1 MLAIFKKELSSYFN
15 STLGY
20 IVLALYLLFSGF
32 FFWMICFNG
41 GTNALVNVIN
51 YMLYVVFFLVP
62 LITMKSFAE
71 EKRQHTDQALY
82 TAPVGLWEVVLGKYL
97 SALSLYAMCNM
108 VFIIYALIL
117 MAVTGATVAWGHLL
131 GAILGIILLG
141 AALLSM
147 NLLFSSLTEHQIIAA
162 VVGIAAGLVIML
174 YDSIVGAVEN
184 FINTLF
190 GTSLNATFLEKLS
203 VTSHYENFISGVLSP
218 VDFVFFLS
226 FIAFFLF
233 LTNRVLDRK
242 RWA

>member
-1 MLAIFKKELSSYFN
+1 MLAIYKKELSSYFN

-20 IVLALYLLFSGF
+20 IILALYLLFSGF

-41 GTNALVNVIN
+41 STNALVNVVN

-71 EKRQHTDQALY
+71 EKRQHTDQALL
-82 TAPVGLWEVVLGKYL
+82 TAPVGLWEIVLGKYL
-97 SALSLYAMCNM
+97 SALTLYVMCNM
-108 VFIIYALIL
+108 VFIFYAFVL
-117 MAVTGATVAWGHLL
+117 MAVLGATVPWGHLL
-131 GAILGIILLG
+131 AAVLGIILLG
-141 AALLSM
+141 AALLAM

-174 YDSIVGAVEN
+174 YDSIVSAVEN

-190 GTSLNATFLEKLS
+190 STSYEVFVVDKLS
-203 VTSHYENFISGVLSP
+203 ITAHYENFISGVLSP
-218 VDFVFFLS
+218 VDFVFFFS
-226 FIAFFLF
+226 FIALFLF

>member
-1 MLAIFKKELSSYFN
+1 MLAVFKKELSAYFN

-20 IVLALYLLFSGF
+20 IILALYLLFSGF

-41 GTNALVNVIN
+41 ATNAVVNVVN

-71 EKRQHTDQALY
+71 EKRQHTDQALF

-97 SALSLYAMCNM
+97 SALSLYVMCNM
-108 VFIIYALIL
+108 VFVFYALVL
-117 MAVTGATVAWGHLL
+117 MAVTGATIAWGQLIAAL
-131 GAILGIILLG
+131 FGIILLG

-190 GTSLNATFLEKLS
+190 STQYEAVVIDKLS
-203 VTSHYENFISGVLSP
+203 VTAHYENFISGVLSP

>member
-1 MLAIFKKELSSYFN
+1 MFAIYKKELSSYFN

-20 IVLALYLLFSGF
+20 IILALYLLFSGF

-41 GTNALVNVIN
+41 STNGLVNVIN
-51 YMLYVVFFLVP
+51 YMLYVVFFLIP

-71 EKRQHTDQALY
+71 EKRQHTDQALF
-82 TAPVGLWEVVLGKYL
+82 TAPVGLNEIILGKYL
-97 SALSLYAMCNM
+97 SALTLYVICNLAYILYAFVMM
-108 VFIIYALIL
+108 IV
-117 MAVTGATVAWGHLL
+117 L
-131 GAILGIILLG
+131 GAAVPWSQVMAAMLGIILLG
-141 AALLSM
+141 AALLST

-162 VVGIAAGLVIML
+162 VVGIAVGLVIML
-174 YDSIVGAVEN
+174 YDSIVSAVEG

-190 GTSLNATFLEKLS
+190 STSYEMVVLDKLS
-203 VTSHYENFISGVLSP
+203 ITLHYQNFISGVLSP

-226 FIAFFLF
+226 WIAFFLF

>member
-1 MLAIFKKELSSYFN
+1 MLAIFKKELGSYFN

-41 GTNALVNVIN
+41 GANALVNVIN
-51 YMLYVVFFLVP
+51 YMLYIVFFLVP

-71 EKRQHTDQALY
+71 EKRQHTDQALF

-97 SALSLYAMCNM
+97 SALALYVMCNM

-117 MAVTGATVAWGHLL
+117 MAVTGATIAWGHLL

>member
-1 MLAIFKKELSSYFN
+1 MLAIFKKELGSYFN

-41 GTNALVNVIN
+41 GANALVNVIN
-51 YMLYVVFFLVP
+51 YMLYIVFFLVP

-71 EKRQHTDQALY
+71 EKRQHTDQALF

-97 SALSLYAMCNM
+97 SALSLYVMCNM
-108 VFIIYALIL
+108 VFIFYALIL
-117 MAVTGATVAWGHLL
+117 MAVTGATIAWGHLL

-226 FIAFFLF
+226 FIAFFLY

>member
-1 MLAIFKKELSSYFN
+1 MLAIFKKELSAYFN

-20 IVLALYLLFSGF
+20 IILALYLLFSGF

-41 GTNALVNVIN
+41 GTNAIVNVVN

-62 LITMKSFAE
+62 LMTMKSFAE
-71 EKRQHTDQALY
+71 EKRQHTDQALF
-82 TAPVGLWEVVLGKYL
+82 TAPVGLWEIVLGKYL
-97 SALSLYAMCNM
+97 SALALYVICNM
-108 VFIIYALIL
+108 VFIFYALVL
-117 MAVTGATVAWGHLL
+117 MAVTGASIMWGHLI
-131 GAILGIILLG
+131 GAVLGIILLG
-141 AALLSM
+141 AALLAM

-190 GTSLNATFLEKLS
+190 TTEYQAVVIDKLS
-203 VTSHYENFISGVLSP
+203 LTAHYESFISGILSP
-218 VDFVFFLS
+218 VDFVYFLS
-226 FIAFFLF
+226 FIALFLF

>member
-20 IVLALYLLFSGF
+20 IILALYLLFSGF

-41 GTNALVNVIN
+41 SANALVNVVN

-71 EKRQHTDQALY
+71 EKRQHTDQALL
-82 TAPVGLWEVVLGKYL
+82 TAPVGLWEIVLGKYL
-97 SALSLYAMCNM
+97 SALALYVMCNM
-108 VFIIYALIL
+108 VFIFYALVM
-117 MAVTGATVAWGHLL
+117 MAVLGATIAWGHLL
-131 GAILGIILLG
+131 ASVLGIILLG
-141 AALLSM
+141 AALLAM

-174 YDSIVGAVEN
+174 YDSIVAAVEN

-190 GTSLNATFLEKLS
+190 STSYEAFIVDKLS
-203 VTSHYENFISGVLSP
+203 ITLHYENFISGVLSP
-218 VDFVFFLS
+218 VDFVFFFS
-226 FIAFFLF
+226 WIAFFLF

>member
-32 FFWMICFNG
+32 FFWLICFQG
-41 GTNALVNVIN
+41 STNALVNVIN

-71 EKRQHTDQALY
+71 EKRQHTDQALL
-82 TAPVGLWEVVLGKYL
+82 TAPISLWEIVFGKYL
-97 SALSLYAMCNM
+97 SALALYVMCNM
-108 VFIIYALIL
+108 VFIFYALVL
-117 MAVTGATVAWGHLL
+117 MAVLGATIAWGQLL
-131 GAILGIILLG
+131 GALFGIILLG

-174 YDSIVGAVEN
+174 YDSIVAAVEN

-190 GTSLNATFLEKLS
+190 GTSFDAVFLDNIS
-203 VTSHYENFISGVLSP
+203 ITGHYENFISGVLSP

-226 FIAFFLF
+226 FIALFLF

>member
-1 MLAIFKKELSSYFN
+1 MLAIYKKELGSYFN

-20 IVLALYLLFSGF
+20 IILALYLLFSGF

-41 GTNALVNVIN
+41 SANALVNVVN

-71 EKRQHTDQALY
+71 EKRQHTDQALL
-82 TAPVGLWEVVLGKYL
+82 TAPVSLWEIVLGKYL
-97 SALSLYAMCNM
+97 SALTLYVMCNLVFILYALVM
-108 VFIIYALIL
+108 VVVL
-117 MAVTGATVAWGHLL
+117 GAAIPWGHLL
-131 GAILGIILLG
+131 AAVLGIILLG
-141 AALLSM
+141 AALLST

-162 VVGIAAGLVIML
+162 VVGIAVGLVIML
-174 YDSIVGAVEN
+174 YDSIVSAVEN

-190 GTSLNATFLEKLS
+190 SSSYEVVVLDKLS
-203 VTSHYENFISGVLSP
+203 MTAHYQSFISGVLSP
-218 VDFVFFLS
+218 VDFVFF
-226 FIAFFLF
+226 FGWIALFLF

>member
-71 EKRQHTDQALY
+71 EKRQHTDQALF

-108 VFIIYALIL
+108 VFIVYALIL

-218 VDFVFFLS
+218 VDFVFFLI

>member
-1 MLAIFKKELSSYFN
+1 MLAIFKKELGSYFN

-41 GTNALVNVIN
+41 GANALVNVIN
-51 YMLYVVFFLVP
+51 YMLYIVFFLVP

-71 EKRQHTDQALY
+71 EKRQHTDQALF

-97 SALSLYAMCNM
+97 SALSLYVMCNM
-108 VFIIYALIL
+108 VFIFYALIL

>member
-20 IVLALYLLFSGF
+20 IILALYLLFSGF

-41 GTNALVNVIN
+41 GANALVNVIN

-71 EKRQHTDQALY
+71 EKRQHTDQALL
-82 TAPVGLWEVVLGKYL
+82 TAPVGLWEIVLGKYL
-97 SALSLYAMCNM
+97 SALALYVMCNM
-108 VFIIYALIL
+108 VFIIYALV
-117 MAVTGATVAWGHLL
+117 MVAVLGAAIPWGHLFA
-131 GAILGIILLG
+131 AILGIILLG
-141 AALLSM
+141 AALLST

-162 VVGIAAGLVIML
+162 VVGIAVGLVIML
-174 YDSIVGAVEN
+174 YDSIVAAVEN

-190 GTSLNATFLEKLS
+190 SSSYETVVLDKLS
-203 VTSHYENFISGVLSP
+203 MTAHYQNFISGVLSP
-218 VDFVFFLS
+218 VDFIFFLS
-226 FIAFFLF
+226 WIALFLF

>member
-1 MLAIFKKELSSYFN
+1 MLAIFKKELGSYFN

-51 YMLYVVFFLVP
+51 YMLYIVFFLVP

-71 EKRQHTDQALY
+71 EKRQHTDQALF
-82 TAPVGLWEVVLGKYL
+82 TAPVGLWEVVFGKYL

-108 VFIIYALIL
+108 VFIFYALIL
-117 MAVTGATVAWGHLL
+117 MAVTGATVAWSHLL